1 MENDKLLDSEDQTD
15 NDIELEEIDDE
26 VIDILKDLKFKRSP
40 HSLNEL
46 QENLNLIRDRRA
58 NLGVLKY
65 LRDKYIPMY
74 DILLRFNPSDPDRP
88 KAADFGTMP
97 LEKQLK
103 TLLVNAALHRTEVSR
118 TYEKVRITELAKT
131 STFYA
136 IGKKLGLA
144 ADDCGAVML
153 LFFGT
158 IVIISFATTLW
169 LITK

>member
-65 LRDKYIPMY
+65 LRDKYTPMY
-74 DILLRFNPSDPDRP
+74 DILLTFNPSDPDRP

-103 TLLVNAALHRTEVSR
+103 TLLVNAALHSTEVLQ
-118 TYEKVRITELAKT
+118 TYKKVQITELAQT
-131 STFYA
+131 LTFYA
-136 IGKKLGLA
+136 IGKKLGLS
-144 ADDCGAVML
+144 ADDCGPALV
-153 LFFGT
+153 FFFW
-158 IVIISFATTLW
+158 IVVIISFATTIVLMS
-169 LITK
+169 K